1 MICFTVGEGEADAD
15 ADADADAEAD
25 GEAEGDASPG
35 LPSVLGEASGVAPAV
50 GEEEAE
56 EAEPADS
63 DFCGPQAVAA
73 SATAVATPIVRIM
86 SLWRCIAVPP
96 VSTSCM

>member
-1 MICFTVGEGEADAD
+1 MICFTDGEGEADGEAE
-15 ADADADAEAD
+15 AEGDAEAD
-25 GEAEGDASPG
+25 GEASGLLSVVGDAS
-35 LPSVLGEASGVAPAV
+35 GEVPAV
-50 GEEEAE
+50 GEDEAG

-86 SLWRCIAVPP
+86 NLWRCIAVPRFLRR
-96 VSTSCM
+96 VSR

>member
-15 ADADADAEAD
+15 GDADADADGEAD
-25 GEAEGDASPG
+25 GDASPG
-35 LPSVLGEASGVAPAV
+35 LPSVVGEASGVAAAV
-50 GEEEAE
+50 GEEGAE

-73 SATAVATPIVRIM
+73 SATAVATPIVRIIN
-86 SLWRCIAVPP
+86 LWRCIAVPP